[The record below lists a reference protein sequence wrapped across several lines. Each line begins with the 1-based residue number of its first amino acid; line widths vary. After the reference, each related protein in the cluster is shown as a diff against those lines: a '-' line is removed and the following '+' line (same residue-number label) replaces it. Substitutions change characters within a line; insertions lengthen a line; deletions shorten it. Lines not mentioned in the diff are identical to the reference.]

1 MYASLSLSLSLC
13 VCIRTILY
21 DCIHTINI
29 CTSLLGPVNVHP
41 QNQKLYQRCTKWI
54 HLMHPICC
62 CVQKKIKERIK
73 SETKT
78 ALFYANEL
86 RAQIIHFNLTVDLCT
101 LGSWMHPLKHEPMGW
116 KAERLKGRKV
126 SLEWDQ
132 TKFLTFACYKRDISV
147 ISDNKRRTSRL
158 ERWLF
163 IFLAFCVYTV
173 HTYIHTH
180 KLCVPYLTSLAFELL
195 CNDVFN

>member
-1 MYASLSLSLSLC
+1 M
-13 VCIRTILY
+13 
-21 DCIHTINI
+21 

-41 QNQKLYQRCTKWI
+41 QNQKLYKCCTKWK
-54 HLMHPICC
+54 HLMHPLCC
-62 CVQKKIKERIK
+62 SVQKKKSKKEWKAKR
-73 SETKT
+73 KT
-78 ALFYANEL
+78 ALFYVNEL
-86 RAQIIHFNLTVDLCT
+86 RAQIIHFNWTVDLCT

-163 IFLAFCVYTV
+163 IFLAFCVYST
-173 HTYIHTH
+173 HIHT
-180 KLCVPYLTSLAFELL
+180 CT
-195 CNDVFN
+195 